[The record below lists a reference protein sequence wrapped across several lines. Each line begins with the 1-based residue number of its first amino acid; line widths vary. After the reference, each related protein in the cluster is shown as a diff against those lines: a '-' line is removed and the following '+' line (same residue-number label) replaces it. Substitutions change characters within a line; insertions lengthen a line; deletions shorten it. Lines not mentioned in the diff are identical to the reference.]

1 MGKGEWGMDDREE
14 IVIEEFKTS
23 RKNIKNDGGEK
34 MRKDY
39 IIPVA
44 YGIAMLLAILAGIFL
59 LDMPIVIVCIILVLE
74 SMIGVCLHDIPIWVH
89 GIEIIISIVAG
100 IIFKET
106 VFMVIAAVIYVVTIF
121 ALHFM
126 REPKS
131 QS

>member
-1 MGKGEWGMDDREE
+1 MDDREE

-34 MRKDY
+34 MKKDY

-44 YGIAMLLAILAGIFL
+44 YGIAMLLAILA
-59 LDMPIVIVCIILVLE
+59 
-74 SMIGVCLHDIPIWVH
+74 
-89 GIEIIISIVAG
+89 
-100 IIFKET
+100 
-106 VFMVIAAVIYVVTIF
+106 VIYVVTIF

-126 REPKS
+126 RESKS